1 MKQKIPLSTIMDELK
16 ENIEPKRQ
24 IILFKM
30 ILFNNYYAEYL
41 LTFEKFRG
49 RIKYS
54 TNNLFWSK
62 NNELLET
69 KNVGI
74 YGINKDE
81 KWEKVLKDNQ
91 LKPLMI
97 SYLGIKAIMQNDKRI
112 FEKWELSFD
121 NLSDEL
127 NRSIT
132 NLKLIPKERLKKL
145 DSLIEGIKKSGIP
158 Y

>member
-1 MKQKIPLSTIMDELK
+1 MDELK

-81 KWEKVLKDNQ
+81 KWEKVLEDNQ